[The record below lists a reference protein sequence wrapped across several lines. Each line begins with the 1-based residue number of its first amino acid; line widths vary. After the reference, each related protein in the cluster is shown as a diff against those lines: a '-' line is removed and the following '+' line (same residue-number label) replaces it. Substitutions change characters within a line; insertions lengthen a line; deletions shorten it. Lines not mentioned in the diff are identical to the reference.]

1 MSRHAYTIFKFQID
15 FNKLN
20 LILHI
25 VNLNLQFEITSEQ
38 DIILDRKQNNQ
49 SILIEPELKV
59 TKEPLT
65 L

>member
-1 MSRHAYTIFKFQID
+1 MSRNAYTIFKFQID

-38 DIILDRKQNNQ
+38 DIILDRKQGN
-49 SILIEPELKV
+49 
-59 TKEPLT
+59 
-65 L
+65 